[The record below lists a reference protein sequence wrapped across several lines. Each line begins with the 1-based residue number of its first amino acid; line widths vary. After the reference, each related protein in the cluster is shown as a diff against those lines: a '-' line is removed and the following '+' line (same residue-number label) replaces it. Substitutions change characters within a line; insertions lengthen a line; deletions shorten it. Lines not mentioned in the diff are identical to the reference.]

1 MATRQQRARG
11 GGRDRKRATAATAAT
26 EQAAS
31 STATGAVAPADRA
44 PPAKRG
50 DAAKKAAPPNK
61 SAVRPTR
68 AQPTKKMAA
77 TSADKRG
84 RARAAT
90 SASIKPAAPKPR
102 VAKTTSTADA
112 AKRAR
117 PAATDAA
124 VAKPGSAA
132 PSQRKPRPA
141 AAATR
146 HAAPASTDAA
156 MAAAGPPV
164 PSPRMPRPK
173 ATGEGSLAQGRAR
186 TVVYIHGIGNKP
198 PAEVLRCQWDRAL
211 FGRAMGERTRM
222 AYWVNRERYPS
233 PEPGDCQDQDR
244 GPVLN
249 QAEQRVLSAL
259 GVSPQLADLRQLAD
273 TLAGS
278 DAERARLHQLLD
290 EVETAA
296 PAPAAATADVHA
308 QGLFDVLNRALL
320 KLISAALLQDVH
332 DLFFVPARRT
342 QMRESLLQRIRAGG
356 GPFVVIAHSQGSL
369 IAYDVLRELQ
379 PQDCEVSLLLT
390 LGSPLGLP
398 VVRSMFKEWTGTPK
412 LPFPP
417 CVARW
422 VNVAERRDPVALD
435 DDLGDDIA
443 DAAGRFHN
451 IAGSKINPDWQRN
464 PHSAAGYLSIPDV
477 RAEVRRAVGV
487 GFDQPIAHPVL
498 IKDLSDQLEAR
509 APEYRHEVLIELER
523 LSDGGDPAQL
533 KQDLI
538 AAVRA
543 LTKASTGLSG
553 EALDAQIE
561 LEDTMQRY
569 VSARLTRFEIESL
582 RERYRDLNLKRLW
595 RDAGKRALIYQSR
608 STIQVDAAQVAYRA
622 LGAGIGWAVLDSG
635 IAAAHPH
642 FHAAGQPPTVL
653 AQWDCTQRGRPRA
666 LRPGEAGFDALD
678 GNGHGTHV
686 AGIIAGQCAAPLPGA
701 PAAAS
706 LQFAGMAPLARL
718 YGLKVLD
725 DDGNGRDSWII
736 KGVQQVA
743 ELNERAGELVVHGV
757 NLSLG
762 GYFDA
767 ESYGCG
773 FTPLCNE
780 LRRLWRQG
788 VVVVIAAGN
797 DGLAWLMQ
805 GDGEAYPLNLDLSIG
820 DPANLEESL
829 AVGSVHKSS
838 PHSYGISYFSSRG
851 PTADGRYKPDLVA
864 PGEKILSAHHGFA
877 IDEPDTWMVEMSGTS
892 MAAAHVSGLLAGFLS
907 ARREFIGAPDRVK
920 QLVLAQCLDLQRDR
934 YMQGSGLP
942 SLMRMLGGT

>member
-68 AQPTKKMAA
+68 AQPTKKTAA

-84 RARAAT
+84 RARAAAT
-90 SASIKPAAPKPR
+90 ASIKPAAPKPR
-102 VAKTTSTADA
+102 MAKTASTADA

-308 QGLFDVLNRALL
+308 QGVFDVLNRALL

>member
-68 AQPTKKMAA
+68 AQPTKKTAA

-84 RARAAT
+84 RARAAAA
-90 SASIKPAAPKPR
+90 ASIKPAAPKPR
-102 VAKTTSTADA
+102 VAKTASTADA

-308 QGLFDVLNRALL
+308 QGVFDVLNRALL

>member
-1 MATRQQRARG
+1 MASRQPRGRSSGRAP
-11 GGRDRKRATAATAAT
+11 KAPVT
-26 EQAAS
+26 S
-31 STATGAVAPADRA
+31 STSKSGKTPA
-44 PPAKRG
+44 
-50 DAAKKAAPPNK
+50 N
-61 SAVRPTR
+61 
-68 AQPTKKMAA
+68 AQA
-77 TSADKRG
+77 TSAAKP
-84 RARAAT
+84 RAAARKT
-90 SASIKPAAPKPR
+90 AAGGAR
-102 VAKTTSTADA
+102 A
-112 AKRAR
+112 AKRAQKTTPAGAAASAR
-117 PAATDAA
+117 PATASSSHVSAPDTSRPASATR
-124 VAKPGSAA
+124 AA
-132 PSQRKPRPA
+132 PTPA
-141 AAATR
+141 RNAL
-146 HAAPASTDAA
+146 
-156 MAAAGPPV
+156 
-164 PSPRMPRPK
+164 RPK
-173 ATGEGSLAQGRAR
+173 ATGEGSLAQGQAR

-249 QAEQRVLSAL
+249 QAEQRMLSAL
-259 GVSPQLADLRQLAD
+259 GVAPQLADLRQLAD
-273 TLAGS
+273 TLASS
-278 DAERARLHQLLD
+278 DAERARLHQVLD

-296 PAPAAATADVHA
+296 PPSAAGTAEVHA
-308 QGLFDVLNRALL
+308 QGVIDVFNRALL

-332 DLFFVPARRT
+332 DFFFVPARRE
-342 QMRESLLQRIRAGG
+342 QMRDSLLQRIRAGG
-356 GPFVVIAHSQGSL
+356 GPFVIVAHSQGSL

-435 DDLGDDIA
+435 ADLSDDIA
-443 DAAGRFHN
+443 DAGERFHN
-451 IAGSKINPDWQRN
+451 IAGSKINPDWQHN

-509 APEYRHEVLIELER
+509 APDYRHEVLIELER
-523 LSDGGDPAQL
+523 LSDAGDPAQR
-533 KQDLI
+533 KHELI
-538 AAVRA
+538 AALRA
-543 LTKASTGLSG
+543 LTEASTGLHG

-622 LGAGIGWAVLDSG
+622 LGTGIGWAVLDSG

-642 FHAAGQPPTVL
+642 FHTAGQPATVL

-666 LRPGEAGFDALD
+666 LRLGEAGFDALD

-686 AGIIAGQCAAPLPGA
+686 AGIIAGQCEAPLPGLPATA
-701 PAAAS
+701 P

-864 PGEKILSAHHGFA
+864 PGEKILSAHHGFVVE
-877 IDEPDTWMVEMSGTS
+877 DPGTWMVEMSGTS
-892 MAAAHVSGLLAGFLS
+892 MAAAHVSGLIAAFLS
-907 ARREFIGAPDRVK
+907 VRREFIGAPDRVK

>member
-1 MATRQQRARG
+1 M
-11 GGRDRKRATAATAAT
+11 
-26 EQAAS
+26 
-31 STATGAVAPADRA
+31 
-44 PPAKRG
+44 
-50 DAAKKAAPPNK
+50 
-61 SAVRPTR
+61 
-68 AQPTKKMAA
+68 
-77 TSADKRG
+77 
-84 RARAAT
+84 
-90 SASIKPAAPKPR
+90 
-102 VAKTTSTADA
+102 
-112 AKRAR
+112 
-117 PAATDAA
+117 
-124 VAKPGSAA
+124 
-132 PSQRKPRPA
+132 
-141 AAATR
+141 
-146 HAAPASTDAA
+146 
-156 MAAAGPPV
+156 
-164 PSPRMPRPK
+164 
-173 ATGEGSLAQGRAR
+173 
-186 TVVYIHGIGNKP
+186 
-198 PAEVLRCQWDRAL
+198 RCQWDRAL

-249 QAEQRVLSAL
+249 QAEQRMLSAL
-259 GVSPQLADLRQLAD
+259 GVAPQLADLRQLAD
-273 TLAGS
+273 TLAAS
-278 DAERARLHQLLD
+278 DAERARLHQVLN
-290 EVETAA
+290 EVEAA
-296 PAPAAATADVHA
+296 RAPAAAAADVHA
-308 QGLFDVLNRALL
+308 QGVVDVLNRALL

-332 DLFFVPARRT
+332 DFFFVPARRT

-435 DDLGDDIA
+435 DDLNDDIA
-443 DAAGRFHN
+443 DAGGRFHN
-451 IAGSKINPDWQRN
+451 IAGSKINPDWQHN

-509 APEYRHEVLIELER
+509 APDYRHEVLIELER
-523 LSDGGDPAQL
+523 LSDVGDPAQR
-533 KQDLI
+533 KHELI
-538 AAVRA
+538 AALRT
-543 LTKASTGLSG
+543 LTEASTGLHG

-561 LEDTMQRY
+561 LEDTLQRY

-622 LGAGIGWAVLDSG
+622 LGSGIGWAVLDSG

-642 FHAAGQPPTVL
+642 FHAAGQPATVL

-666 LRPGEAGFDALD
+666 LRPGEAGFDTLD

-686 AGIIAGQCAAPLPGA
+686 AGIIAGQCEAPLPGVPTTA
-701 PAAAS
+701 P

-864 PGEKILSAHHGFA
+864 PGEKILSAHHGYA
-877 IDEPDTWMVEMSGTS
+877 LEDPGTWMVEMSGTS
-892 MAAAHVSGLLAGFLS
+892 MAAAHVSGLIAAFLS
-907 ARREFIGAPDRVK
+907 VRREFIGAPDRVK

>member
-1 MATRQQRARG
+1 MASRQPRGRSSGRARKAPVTSSASTPG
-11 GGRDRKRATAATAAT
+11 KAPVKASAKSSAKPTATPRKTTAGSARAAKAAKTPAPAATSTKATASARADALRRSHVTTPGASGRATATSAATAPAG
-26 EQAAS
+26 
-31 STATGAVAPADRA
+31 TA
-44 PPAKRG
+44 
-50 DAAKKAAPPNK
+50 
-61 SAVRPTR
+61 
-68 AQPTKKMAA
+68 
-77 TSADKRG
+77 
-84 RARAAT
+84 
-90 SASIKPAAPKPR
+90 
-102 VAKTTSTADA
+102 
-112 AKRAR
+112 
-117 PAATDAA
+117 
-124 VAKPGSAA
+124 
-132 PSQRKPRPA
+132 
-141 AAATR
+141 
-146 HAAPASTDAA
+146 
-156 MAAAGPPV
+156 
-164 PSPRMPRPK
+164 PRPK

-259 GVSPQLADLRQLAD
+259 GVVPQLADLRQLAD
-273 TLAGS
+273 TLAAS
-278 DAERARLHQLLD
+278 DAERARLQQLLD

-296 PAPAAATADVHA
+296 PAPAAAAAEVHA
-308 QGLFDVLNRALL
+308 QGVIDVVNRALL

-332 DLFFVPARRT
+332 DFFFVPARHT

-435 DDLGDDIA
+435 DDLSDDIA
-443 DAAGRFHN
+443 DAGGRFQN
-451 IAGSKINPDWQRN
+451 IAGSKINPDWQHN

-509 APEYRHEVLIELER
+509 APDYRHEVLIELEK
-523 LSDGGDPAQL
+523 LSDAGDSAQR
-533 KQDLI
+533 KHDLI
-538 AAVRA
+538 AALRTLA
-543 LTKASTGLSG
+543 QASTGLHG

-582 RERYRDLNLKRLW
+582 RERYHDLNLKRLW

-642 FHAAGQPPTVL
+642 FHAAGQPATVL

-666 LRPGEAGFDALD
+666 LRPGEAGFDTLD

-686 AGIIAGQCAAPLPGA
+686 AGIIAGQCAAPLPGVPTSA
-701 PAAAS
+701 P

-805 GDGEAYPLNLDLSIG
+805 GDGQAYPLNLDLSIG

-864 PGEKILSAHHGFA
+864 PGEKILSAHHGYVVE
-877 IDEPDTWMVEMSGTS
+877 DPGTWMVEMSGTS
-892 MAAAHVSGLLAGFLS
+892 MAAAHVSGLIAAFLS
-907 ARREFIGAPDRVK
+907 VRREFIGTPDRVK
-920 QLVLAQCLDLQRDR
+920 QLTLAQCLDLQRDR

>member
-1 MATRQQRARG
+1 MASRQSRGRSSGRVSKTPVTSSTPARAKASAKAQPTSDG
-11 GGRDRKRATAATAAT
+11 KPTAAARTAASGGAGAKT
-26 EQAAS
+26 AQKAATVS
-31 STATGAVAPADRA
+31 AGASTTAPASA
-44 PPAKRG
+44 PA
-50 DAAKKAAPPNK
+50 AAPPRSN
-61 SAVRPTR
+61 A
-68 AQPTKKMAA
+68 
-77 TSADKRG
+77 
-84 RARAAT
+84 
-90 SASIKPAAPKPR
+90 AAPR
-102 VAKTTSTADA
+102 TG
-112 AKRAR
+112 RR
-117 PAATDAA
+117 
-124 VAKPGSAA
+124 
-132 PSQRKPRPA
+132 A
-141 AAATR
+141 AAAS
-146 HAAPASTDAA
+146 PAT
-156 MAAAGPPV
+156 PPADTAL
-164 PSPRMPRPK
+164 RPK
-173 ATGEGSLAQGRAR
+173 ATGAGSLAQGRAR

-259 GVSPQLADLRQLAD
+259 GLAPQLADLRQLAD
-273 TLAGS
+273 TLAAS
-278 DAERARLHQLLD
+278 DAERARLQQLLD
-290 EVETAA
+290 EVEAVA
-296 PAPAAATADVHA
+296 PPAASADVHA
-308 QGLFDVLNRALL
+308 QGVVDVLNRALL

-332 DLFFVPARRT
+332 DFFFVPARRE

-412 LPFPP
+412 LPFPA

-435 DDLGDDIA
+435 ADLGDDIA
-443 DAAGRFHN
+443 DADGRFHN
-451 IAGSKINPDWQRN
+451 IAGSKINPDWQHN

-509 APEYRHEVLIELER
+509 APDYRHEVLIELER
-523 LSDGGDPAQL
+523 LSDAGDPAQR
-533 KQDLI
+533 KHALI
-538 AAVRA
+538 AALRA
-543 LTKASTGLSG
+543 LTEASTGLHG

-561 LEDTMQRY
+561 LEDTLQRY

-642 FHAAGQPPTVL
+642 FHASGQPATVL

-686 AGIIAGQCAAPLPGA
+686 AGIIAGQCQAPLPGL
-701 PAAAS
+701 PAAAP

-864 PGEKILSAHHGFA
+864 PGEKILSAHHGYVLE
-877 IDEPDTWMVEMSGTS
+877 DPGTWMVEMSGTS
-892 MAAAHVSGLLAGFLS
+892 MAAAHVSGLIAAFLS
-907 ARREFIGAPDRVK
+907 VRREFIGAPDRVK

>member
-1 MATRQQRARG
+1 MASRQPRGRSSGRTPKAPVTSSTSTPGKAPARSAAKPTATARKTPARG
-11 GGRDRKRATAATAAT
+11 TR
-26 EQAAS
+26 
-31 STATGAVAPADRA
+31 
-44 PPAKRG
+44 
-50 DAAKKAAPPNK
+50 AAKA
-61 SAVRPTR
+61 
-68 AQPTKKMAA
+68 
-77 TSADKRG
+77 
-84 RARAAT
+84 
-90 SASIKPAAPKPR
+90 
-102 VAKTTSTADA
+102 AKTTT
-112 AKRAR
+112 
-117 PAATDAA
+117 PT
-124 VAKPGSAA
+124 SAA
-132 PSQRKPRPA
+132 PSTKAPASARPAVPSRSNAAAPGASRPASATPA
-141 AAATR
+141 AAP
-146 HAAPASTDAA
+146 PAGTAL
-156 MAAAGPPV
+156 
-164 PSPRMPRPK
+164 RPK

-249 QAEQRVLSAL
+249 QAEQRMLSAL
-259 GVSPQLADLRQLAD
+259 GVAPQLADLRQLAD
-273 TLAGS
+273 TLAAS
-278 DAERARLHQLLD
+278 EAERARLHQVLD

-296 PAPAAATADVHA
+296 PPSAAGTAEVHA
-308 QGLFDVLNRALL
+308 QGVIDVFNRALL

-332 DLFFVPARRT
+332 DFFFVSARRT

-356 GPFVVIAHSQGSL
+356 GPFVIVAHSQGSL

-435 DDLGDDIA
+435 DDLSDDIA
-443 DAAGRFHN
+443 DAGGRFHN
-451 IAGSKINPDWQRN
+451 IAGSKINPDWQHN

-509 APEYRHEVLIELER
+509 APDYRHEVLIELER
-523 LSDGGDPAQL
+523 LSEAGDPAQR
-533 KQDLI
+533 KHELI
-538 AAVRA
+538 AALRT
-543 LTKASTGLSG
+543 LTEASTGLHG

-561 LEDTMQRY
+561 LEDTLQRY

-622 LGAGIGWAVLDSG
+622 LGTGIGWAVLDSG

-642 FHAAGQPPTVL
+642 FHTAGQPPTVL
-653 AQWDCTQRGRPRA
+653 AQWDCTQRGRARA
-666 LRPGEAGFDALD
+666 LRPGEAGFDTLD

-686 AGIIAGQCAAPLPGA
+686 AGIIAGQCEAPLPGVPTTATA
-701 PAAAS
+701 P

-864 PGEKILSAHHGFA
+864 PGEKILSAHHGYA
-877 IDEPDTWMVEMSGTS
+877 LEDPGTWMVEMSGTS
-892 MAAAHVSGLLAGFLS
+892 MAAAHVSGLIAAFLS
-907 ARREFIGAPDRVK
+907 VRREFIGAPDRVK

>member
-1 MATRQQRARG
+1 MASRQPRGRSSGRAPKAPVTSSTSKPSRTPAKAQAPSTAKPRAAARKTAAGGAGAAQRAQ
-11 GGRDRKRATAATAAT
+11 KTT
-26 EQAAS
+26 
-31 STATGAVAPADRA
+31 P
-44 PPAKRG
+44 
-50 DAAKKAAPPNK
+50 
-61 SAVRPTR
+61 
-68 AQPTKKMAA
+68 
-77 TSADKRG
+77 
-84 RARAAT
+84 ARAA
-90 SASIKPAAPKPR
+90 P
-102 VAKTTSTADA
+102 
-112 AKRAR
+112 AR
-117 PAATDAA
+117 PATASRSNVSA
-124 VAKPGSAA
+124 PGGAS
-132 PSQRKPRPA
+132 RPA
-141 AAATR
+141 SATRAATP
-146 HAAPASTDAA
+146 PARTAL
-156 MAAAGPPV
+156 
-164 PSPRMPRPK
+164 RPK
-173 ATGEGSLAQGRAR
+173 ATGEGSLAQGQAR

-249 QAEQRVLSAL
+249 QAEQRMLSAL
-259 GVSPQLADLRQLAD
+259 GVAPQLADLRQLAD
-273 TLAGS
+273 TLATS
-278 DAERARLHQLLD
+278 NAERARLHQVLD

-296 PAPAAATADVHA
+296 PPPAAAADVHA
-308 QGLFDVLNRALL
+308 QGVIDVFNRALL

-332 DLFFVPARRT
+332 DLFFVPARRE
-342 QMRESLLQRIRAGG
+342 QMRDSLLQRIRAGG
-356 GPFVVIAHSQGSL
+356 GPFVIVAHSQGSL

-435 DDLGDDIA
+435 DDLSDDIA
-443 DAAGRFHN
+443 DVGGRFRN
-451 IAGSKINPDWQRN
+451 IAGSKINPDWRHN

-487 GFDQPIAHPVL
+487 GFDQPIAHPIL

-509 APEYRHEVLIELER
+509 APDYRHEVLIELEK
-523 LSDGGDPAQL
+523 LSDAGDPAQR
-533 KQDLI
+533 KHGLI
-538 AAVRA
+538 AALRTLA
-543 LTKASTGLSG
+543 QASTGLHG

-561 LEDTMQRY
+561 LEDTLQRY

-622 LGAGIGWAVLDSG
+622 LGTGIGWAVLDSG

-642 FHAAGQPPTVL
+642 FHTAGQPPTVL

-686 AGIIAGQCAAPLPGA
+686 AGIIAGQCEAPLPGEPIA
-701 PAAAS
+701 MP

-773 FTPLCNE
+773 FTPLCSE

-864 PGEKILSAHHGFA
+864 PGEKILSAHHGYA
-877 IDEPDTWMVEMSGTS
+877 VDDPGTWMVEMSGTS
-892 MAAAHVSGLLAGFLS
+892 MAAAHVSGLIAAFLS
-907 ARREFIGAPDRVK
+907 VRREFIGAPDRVK

>member
-1 MATRQQRARG
+1 MASRQPRG
-11 GGRDRKRATAATAAT
+11 RSSGRTPKAPVTSSTSTTSKAPAKAPAGSAAKPTATARKT
-26 EQAAS
+26 
-31 STATGAVAPADRA
+31 PA
-44 PPAKRG
+44 G
-50 DAAKKAAPPNK
+50 
-61 SAVRPTR
+61 
-68 AQPTKKMAA
+68 
-77 TSADKRG
+77 G
-84 RARAAT
+84 ARAAK
-90 SASIKPAAPKPR
+90 A
-102 VAKTTSTADA
+102 AKTTT
-112 AKRAR
+112 
-117 PAATDAA
+117 PA
-124 VAKPGSAA
+124 SAA
-132 PSQRKPRPA
+132 PSTKGPASARLAAPSRSNAAAPGASRPA
-141 AAATR
+141 SATLAAAP
-146 HAAPASTDAA
+146 PAGTAL
-156 MAAAGPPV
+156 
-164 PSPRMPRPK
+164 RPK
-173 ATGEGSLAQGRAR
+173 ATGEGSLAQGQAR

-249 QAEQRVLSAL
+249 QAEQRMLSAL
-259 GVSPQLADLRQLAD
+259 GVAPQLADLRQLAD
-273 TLAGS
+273 TLAAS
-278 DAERARLHQLLD
+278 DAERARLHQVLN
-290 EVETAA
+290 EVEAA
-296 PAPAAATADVHA
+296 PAPAAAAADVHA
-308 QGLFDVLNRALL
+308 QGVVDVLNRALL

-332 DLFFVPARRT
+332 DFFFVPARRT

-435 DDLGDDIA
+435 DDLSDDIA
-443 DAAGRFHN
+443 DAGGRFHN
-451 IAGSKINPDWQRN
+451 IAGSKINPDWQHN

-509 APEYRHEVLIELER
+509 APDYRHEVLIELER
-523 LSDGGDPAQL
+523 LPEAGDPTQR
-533 KQDLI
+533 KHELI
-538 AAVRA
+538 AALRT
-543 LTKASTGLSG
+543 LTEASTGLHG

-561 LEDTMQRY
+561 LEDTLQRY

-622 LGAGIGWAVLDSG
+622 LGSGIGWAVLDSG

-642 FHAAGQPPTVL
+642 FHTAGQPPTVL

-666 LRPGEAGFDALD
+666 LRPGEAGFDTLD

-686 AGIIAGQCAAPLPGA
+686 AGIIAGQCEAPLPGVPATA
-701 PAAAS
+701 P

-864 PGEKILSAHHGFA
+864 PGEKILSAHHGYA
-877 IDEPDTWMVEMSGTS
+877 LEDPGTWMVEMSGTS
-892 MAAAHVSGLLAGFLS
+892 MAAAHVSGLIAAFLS
-907 ARREFIGAPDRVK
+907 VRREFIGAPDRVK

>member
-1 MATRQQRARG
+1 MASRQSRGRSSGRVSKTPVTSSTPARAKASAKAQSTSDG
-11 GGRDRKRATAATAAT
+11 KPTAAARTAASGGAGAKT
-26 EQAAS
+26 AQKAATVS
-31 STATGAVAPADRA
+31 AGASTTAPASAPAAAPPRSNAAAPRTGRRAAAA
-44 PPAKRG
+44 PPAT
-50 DAAKKAAPPNK
+50 PP
-61 SAVRPTR
+61 
-68 AQPTKKMAA
+68 
-77 TSADKRG
+77 AD
-84 RARAAT
+84 
-90 SASIKPAAPKPR
+90 
-102 VAKTTSTADA
+102 TAL
-112 AKRAR
+112 
-117 PAATDAA
+117 
-124 VAKPGSAA
+124 
-132 PSQRKPRPA
+132 
-141 AAATR
+141 
-146 HAAPASTDAA
+146 
-156 MAAAGPPV
+156 
-164 PSPRMPRPK
+164 RPK
-173 ATGEGSLAQGRAR
+173 ATGAGSLAQGRAR

-259 GVSPQLADLRQLAD
+259 GLAPQLADLRQLAD
-273 TLAGS
+273 TLATS
-278 DAERARLHQLLD
+278 DAERARLQQLLD
-290 EVETAA
+290 EVEAAA
-296 PAPAAATADVHA
+296 PPAASADVHA
-308 QGLFDVLNRALL
+308 QGVVDVLNRALL

-332 DLFFVPARRT
+332 DFFFVPARRT

-412 LPFPP
+412 LPFPA

-435 DDLGDDIA
+435 ADLGDDIA
-443 DAAGRFHN
+443 DADGRFHN
-451 IAGSKINPDWQRN
+451 IAGAKINPDWQHN

-509 APEYRHEVLIELER
+509 APDYRHEVLIELER
-523 LSDGGDPAQL
+523 LSDAGDPAQR
-533 KQDLI
+533 KHALI
-538 AAVRA
+538 AALRA
-543 LTKASTGLSG
+543 LTEASTGLHG

-561 LEDTMQRY
+561 LEDTLQRY

-642 FHAAGQPPTVL
+642 FHASGQPATVL

-686 AGIIAGQCAAPLPGA
+686 AGIIAGQCQAPLPGL
-701 PAAAS
+701 PAAAP

-864 PGEKILSAHHGFA
+864 PGEKILSAHHGYVLE
-877 IDEPDTWMVEMSGTS
+877 DPGTWMVEMSGTS
-892 MAAAHVSGLLAGFLS
+892 MAAAHVSGLIAAFLS
-907 ARREFIGAPDRVK
+907 VRREFIGAPDRVK

>member
-1 MATRQQRARG
+1 MASRQSRGRSSGRTPKAPVTSSTSTPGKAPARSAA
-11 GGRDRKRATAATAAT
+11 KPTATARKT
-26 EQAAS
+26 
-31 STATGAVAPADRA
+31 PAGGTR
-44 PPAKRG
+44 
-50 DAAKKAAPPNK
+50 AAKA
-61 SAVRPTR
+61 
-68 AQPTKKMAA
+68 
-77 TSADKRG
+77 
-84 RARAAT
+84 
-90 SASIKPAAPKPR
+90 
-102 VAKTTSTADA
+102 AKTTTPASAAPSTKAPA
-112 AKRAR
+112 SAR
-117 PAATDAA
+117 PAAPSRSNA
-124 VAKPGSAA
+124 AA
-132 PSQRKPRPA
+132 PGTSRPASATPA
-141 AAATR
+141 AAP
-146 HAAPASTDAA
+146 PANNAL
-156 MAAAGPPV
+156 
-164 PSPRMPRPK
+164 RPK

-259 GVSPQLADLRQLAD
+259 GVAPQLADLRQLAD
-273 TLAGS
+273 ALAAS
-278 DAERARLHQLLD
+278 EAERARLHQVLD
-290 EVETAA
+290 EVEAA
-296 PAPAAATADVHA
+296 VPAPAAAAADVHA
-308 QGLFDVLNRALL
+308 QGVVDVLNRALL

-332 DLFFVPARRT
+332 DFFFVPARRT

-435 DDLGDDIA
+435 DDLSDDIA
-443 DAAGRFHN
+443 DAGERFHN
-451 IAGSKINPDWQRN
+451 IAGSKINPDWQHN

-509 APEYRHEVLIELER
+509 APDYRHEVLIELER
-523 LSDGGDPAQL
+523 LPEAGDPAQR
-533 KQDLI
+533 KHELI
-538 AAVRA
+538 AALRT
-543 LTKASTGLSG
+543 LTEASTGLHG

-561 LEDTMQRY
+561 LEDTLQRY

-622 LGAGIGWAVLDSG
+622 LGSGIGWAVLDSG

-642 FHAAGQPPTVL
+642 FHTAGQPATVL

-666 LRPGEAGFDALD
+666 LRPGEAGFDTLD

-686 AGIIAGQCAAPLPGA
+686 AGIIAGQCEAPLPGVPTTA
-701 PAAAS
+701 P
-706 LQFAGMAPLARL
+706 LQFAGMAPLTRL

-864 PGEKILSAHHGFA
+864 PGEKILSAHHGYA
-877 IDEPDTWMVEMSGTS
+877 LEDPGTWMVEMSGTS
-892 MAAAHVSGLLAGFLS
+892 MAAAHVSGLIAAFLS
-907 ARREFIGAPDRVK
+907 VRREFIGAPDRVK
-920 QLVLAQCLDLQRDR
+920 QLLLAQCLDLQRDR